1 MMKKILVLCLTV
13 CCFAVSA
20 LFAADSKEMFKK
32 AFDKMETLKQQ
43 GISYKVHVVAGDKN
57 KKSITAKVYMKGDKI
72 RLEAKEGISIIDE
85 NTMYVYLEKEKA
97 AMKMNV
103 DKDTIKQTTFDAV
116 EDKSDELEF
125 VEKASKNG
133 YSCQVFKSKD
143 KDSDVV
149 YYLTE
154 EYGLPTYVKEEA
166 SETNITNF
174 KTGNINDNLFVL
186 PKDTKVVD
194 MSNFSPESLL
204 QNIQQNLGD

>member
-1 MMKKILVLCLTV
+1 MMKKFLVLCLTI
-13 CCFAVSA
+13 CCFAAGS
-20 LFAADSKEMFKK
+20 LFAADSKSMFKT
-32 AFDKMETLKQQ
+32 AFEKMETLKQR
-43 GISYKVHVVAGDKN
+43 GISYKVHIVTGDKN
-57 KKSITAKVYMKGDKI
+57 KKSVTAKVYMKGDKI
-72 RLEAKEGISIIDE
+72 RLKAKEGNFIIDE
-85 NTMYVYLEKEKA
+85 NTMYIYSEQENA

-103 DKDTIKQTTFDAV
+103 DKDTVKQTTFDAIK
-116 EDKSDELEF
+116 DKADELKF

-154 EYGLPTYVKEEA
+154 EYGLPTYVKEES

-174 KTGNINDNLFVL
+174 KTGDISDSFFVL
-186 PKDTKVVD
+186 PDDIKVID

-204 QNIQQNLGD
+204 KNIQQNFGD